1 MVEKLEALRI
11 HNQGNTAMN
20 KNGISRSSL
29 VDFHGVLPPG
39 AATLFDQNT
48 QPRPRRSTFL
58 LQQLL
63 KMKDG
68 TVGYGDH

>member
-1 MVEKLEALRI
+1 MVEKFKTLWV
-11 HNQGNTAMN
+11 HNQGDTVMN

-29 VDFHGVLPPG
+29 IDLHGVLPPG
-39 AATLFDQNT
+39 AAAFFDQNT
-48 QPRPRRSTFL
+48 QSRPRPSIFL

-68 TVGYGDH
+68 TVG